1 MPVLKSLASPP
12 MMAILGFRSSR
23 NMGMMS
29 SLKSVYNPRKL
40 FHKVP
45 TTTTG
50 PSEIMDLIN
59 YLKAYKISDEE
70 NKIQFDIMSFMVDTR
85 FVIQLILSNWWHH
98 IINNW
103 FRKSVQ
109 GITSN
114 YQEENYGSM
123 TGSAT
128 LKMIQWNLS
137 ITTTSIMKFITCD
150 LFGNVF

>member
-40 FHKVP
+40 FYKVP

-50 PSEIMDLIN
+50 SSEIMDWIN
-59 YLKAYKISDEE
+59 YLKVYKISDEE
-70 NKIQFDIMSFMVDTR
+70 NKIRIMYFIVDTR
-85 FVIQLILSNWWHH
+85 FVIRLFLSNWWHH

-114 YQEENYGSM
+114 YEEENYGSM

-128 LKMIQWNLS
+128 SKMIQWNLS
-137 ITTTSIMKFITCD
+137 ITTTSTMQFITCD